1 MLKFNLAIFAKCL
14 HCYVTVHKYSV
25 RTKTELHFKLEL
37 WVFLLFLPSII
48 YPPLPSL
55 SWFFSGT
62 VITEFL
68 CVYVCEESLL
78 PHRAL
83 CTALTLTPCALV
95 CWKWTW
101 FAQIWPSKGSATL
114 PHQAGLLPIVCFL
127 MATSSFLLLFRWKH
141 GLPLCHESLTGIH
154 FFPWQFSCIQLLSPC
169 WSGANSNI
177 QDEMQECFKIKRRT
191 ATRHKD

>member
-14 HCYVTVHKYSV
+14 HCYVTEHKYSV

-37 WVFLLFLPSII
+37 WVFLLFLPSFI

-55 SWFFSGT
+55 SWFFLVQWSLS
-62 VITEFL
+62 F
-68 CVYVCEESLL
+68 YVCMFVRRVL
-78 PHRAL
+78 PHRTL
-83 CTALTLTPCALV
+83 CTALTLTPRALV

-101 FAQIWPSKGSATL
+101 FTQVWPSKGSATSPL
-114 PHQAGLLPIVCFL
+114 RAALLPIVCFL

-154 FFPWQFSCIQLLSPC
+154 FFLWQLSCIQLLSPC